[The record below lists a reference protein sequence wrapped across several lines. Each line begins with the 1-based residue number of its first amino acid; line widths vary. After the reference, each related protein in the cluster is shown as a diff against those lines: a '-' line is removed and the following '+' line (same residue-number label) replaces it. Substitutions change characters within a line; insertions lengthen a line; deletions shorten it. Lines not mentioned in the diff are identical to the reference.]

1 MGISMPIPPDPGDDG
16 ETMWPAPPIGGR
28 IPGIGPGCRIL
39 KDINFL
45 YFNVNIVLGDPVKKT
60 KTLKRE
66 EGRRQRLILARK
78 AQLAPRVQPVR
89 KNYLFTRFYLYN
101 KQLSSAR
108 RSNLKKNKTKSLS
121 IPSLFI
127 HWDSV
132 FFSSCR
138 QILLQNK
145 PWKFGAD
152 SNFGKQSR

>member
-1 MGISMPIPPDPGDDG
+1 MPIPPDPGDDG

-39 KDINFL
+39 KDINLCFL
-45 YFNVNIVLGDPVKKT
+45 NVNIVLGDPVKKT

-78 AQLAPRVQPVR
+78 AQLAPRAQPVR

-108 RSNLKKNKTKSLS
+108 RSNFKK
-121 IPSLFI
+121 
-127 HWDSV
+127 
-132 FFSSCR
+132 
-138 QILLQNK
+138 
-145 PWKFGAD
+145 
-152 SNFGKQSR
+152 